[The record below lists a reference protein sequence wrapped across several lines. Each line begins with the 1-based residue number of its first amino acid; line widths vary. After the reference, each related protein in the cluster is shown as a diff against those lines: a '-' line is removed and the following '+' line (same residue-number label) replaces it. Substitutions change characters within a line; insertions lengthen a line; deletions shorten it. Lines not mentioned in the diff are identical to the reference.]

1 MGTLRLISLKAVG
14 FHQSATYI
22 HPSSMRRINIY
33 ILMSIQLMIAGG
45 THIVAKALVTQ
56 VDPAAVLM
64 MRSVIS
70 AVGMM
75 AIFTLKGRTL
85 GIDRDD
91 FGPFFLLGILGIP
104 INQYFYLYGMQFT
117 TAANGALL
125 YASTPSFVL
134 VLSHFMLK
142 EHITLKKSFGIA
154 LAFFGI
160 TIVVFERGID
170 FSSQYT
176 FGNVLVLIAVLAW
189 ALFTILG
196 KKMILK
202 YGALHTTAVMMLF
215 GTVSFFPF
223 GAILAAD
230 FPFSH
235 LTFGQ
240 WSGIL
245 YLSLGTSIAGYLLW
259 YYALS
264 RIETAKV
271 AVFAN
276 GQPIFATL
284 LSLIFLDYTITGS
297 FVTGGILTLIGVVIT
312 QLG

>member
-1 MGTLRLISLKAVG
+1 
-14 FHQSATYI
+14 
-22 HPSSMRRINIY
+22 MRRINIY

-45 THIVAKALVTQ
+45 THIVAKAVVTQ
-56 VDPAAVLM
+56 VDPAVVLLL
-64 MRSVIS
+64 RSIIS
-70 AVGMM
+70 SFGMM
-75 AIFTLKGRTL
+75 AIFSLKGRRL
-85 GIDRDD
+85 AIDREDV
-91 FGPFFLLGILGIP
+91 GAFLLLGVLGIP
-104 INQYFYLYGMQFT
+104 LNQFFYLYGMQFT

-125 YASTPSFVL
+125 YAATPSFVL

-142 EHITLKKSFGIA
+142 EFITLKKSFGVA

-160 TIVVFERGID
+160 SIVVFERGID

-176 FGNVLVLIAVLAW
+176 FGNIMVLIAVVAW

-196 KKMILK
+196 KRMILK

-215 GTVSFFPF
+215 GSVSFFPF
-223 GAILAAD
+223 GAVLAVD
-230 FPFSH
+230 FPFSQ
-235 LTFGQ
+235 LSFGQ

-245 YLSLGTSIAGYLLW
+245 YLSVGTSIIGYLLW

-264 RIETAKV
+264 RIDTAKV

-284 LSLIFLDYTITGS
+284 LSVVFLDYTITGS

>member
-1 MGTLRLISLKAVG
+1 MSAPRLISLKAVG
-14 FHQSATYI
+14 FQPSTTYI

-45 THIVAKALVTQ
+45 THIVAKALVTE
-56 VDPAAVLM
+56 VDPAAVLL

-85 GIDRDD
+85 GIDLED
-91 FGPFFLLGILGIP
+91 FGPFLLLGVLGIP
-104 INQYFYLYGMQFT
+104 LNQYFYLYGMQFT

-160 TIVVFERGID
+160 TIVVFERGVD

-196 KKMILK
+196 KKMIIK

-223 GAILAAD
+223 GAILAVD

-235 LTFGQ
+235 LTVGQ

-284 LSLIFLDYTITGS
+284 LSLLFLDYTITGS